1 MSSKRS
7 RTLTARE
14 LKPRIQRLSWER
26 LTGIYLATKSQ
37 AVRRMIEAEAKRC
50 GYKMSGFL
58 LAQALRRT
66 AEAGDLR

>member
-1 MSSKRS
+1 MVGKRR

-26 LTGIYLATKSQ
+26 LTEIYLATRSQ

-50 GYKMSGFL
+50 GYKMNGFI
-58 LAQALRRT
+58 LAQALRRRS
-66 AEAGDLR
+66 ED

>member
-1 MSSKRS
+1 MPGKRS

-37 AVRRMIEAEAKRC
+37 AVRRMIEGEAKRY
-50 GYKMSGFL
+50 GYKMSGFI
-58 LAQALRRT
+58 LAQALGRG
-66 AEAGDLR
+66 AEGGGPK